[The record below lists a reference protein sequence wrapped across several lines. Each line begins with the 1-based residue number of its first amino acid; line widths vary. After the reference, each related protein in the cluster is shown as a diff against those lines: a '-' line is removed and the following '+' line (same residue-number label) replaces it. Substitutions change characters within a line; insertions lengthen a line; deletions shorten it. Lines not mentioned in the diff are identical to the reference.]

1 MQEAYIVAYGRSAA
15 AKAKQGAL
23 FHERPDDVAAK
34 VLQGVLF
41 HERPDDVAAK
51 VLQGVL
57 KRIDGKF
64 NKNMIED
71 VIVGTAF
78 PEGLQGQ
85 NIARTIALRTGL
97 SDTVPG
103 QTVNRYCSSGLQT
116 IAIAANQ
123 IMAGQGDILVAGGVE
138 LMSAVPMGGNE
149 PTNNPTLQYD
159 DIGASYPMGLTAE
172 NVASQF
178 DVSREDQDAYAVRSH
193 QRAYDAQ
200 RDGRFKDEIIPIQVN
215 SVEYTNVGPK
225 VHTNIFDQDEFIRP
239 DTTMEA
245 LAKLR
250 TVFKA
255 DGTVTAGT
263 SAPLSDGAGFVVLMS
278 GDKVKELGVTP
289 IARFVGYKA
298 VGVDPKIMG
307 IGPAYAIPEVLS
319 LSNLSVEDIDL
330 IELNEAFASQTI
342 ASIKEVGLDISRTNV
357 NGGAIALGHPLGAT
371 GAMLTARLLNE
382 MGRRPDSR
390 YGMVTMCIGVGMGAA
405 AIFEYVR

>member
-1 MQEAYIVAYGRSAA
+1 MITMQEAYIVAYGRSAA
-15 AKAKQGAL
+15 AKAKQGA
-23 FHERPDDVAAK
+23 
-34 VLQGVLF
+34 LF

-200 RDGRFKDEIIPIQVN
+200 RDGRFKNEIIPIQVN
-215 SVEYTNVGPK
+215 SVEYTNAGPK

>member
-1 MQEAYIVAYGRSAA
+1 MITMQEAYIVAYGRSAA

-34 VLQGVLF
+34 VLQGVL
-41 HERPDDVAAK
+41 
-51 VLQGVL
+51 

-64 NKNMIED
+64 NKNMTED

-200 RDGRFKDEIIPIQVN
+200 RDGRFKNEIIPIQVN
-215 SVEYTNVGPK
+215 SVEYTNAGPK

>member
-15 AKAKQGAL
+15 AKAKQGA
-23 FHERPDDVAAK
+23 
-34 VLQGVLF
+34 LF

-85 NIARTIALRTGL
+85 NIARTIALRAGL

-149 PTNNPTLQYD
+149 PTNNPALQYD

-200 RDGRFKDEIIPIQVN
+200 RDGRFKDEIIPIRVN
-215 SVEYTNVGPK
+215 SVEYTNAGPK

>member
-15 AKAKQGAL
+15 AKAKQGA
-23 FHERPDDVAAK
+23 
-34 VLQGVLF
+34 LF

-200 RDGRFKDEIIPIQVN
+200 RDGWFKDEIIPIQVN
-215 SVEYTNVGPK
+215 SVEYTNAGPK

>member
-15 AKAKQGAL
+15 AKAKQGA
-23 FHERPDDVAAK
+23 
-34 VLQGVLF
+34 LF

-225 VHTNIFDQDEFIRP
+225 VHTNIFGQDEFIRP

>member
-1 MQEAYIVAYGRSAA
+1 MITMQEAYIVAYGRSAA
-15 AKAKQGAL
+15 AKAKQGA
-23 FHERPDDVAAK
+23 
-34 VLQGVLF
+34 LF

-215 SVEYTNVGPK
+215 SVEYTNAGPK

-278 GDKVKELGVTP
+278 GDKVKELDVTP

-342 ASIKEVGLDISRTNV
+342 ASIKGVGLDISHTNV

>member
-1 MQEAYIVAYGRSAA
+1 MITMQEAYIVAYGRSAA

-34 VLQGVLF
+34 VLQGVL
-41 HERPDDVAAK
+41 
-51 VLQGVL
+51 
-57 KRIDGKF
+57 KRIDGNF

-215 SVEYTNVGPK
+215 SVEYTNAGPK
-225 VHTNIFDQDEFIRP
+225 VHTNTFDQDEFIRP

>member
-15 AKAKQGAL
+15 AKAKQGA
-23 FHERPDDVAAK
+23 
-34 VLQGVLF
+34 LF

-85 NIARTIALRTGL
+85 NIARTIALRAGL

-215 SVEYTNVGPK
+215 SVEYTNAGPK

-289 IARFVGYKA
+289 IARFVGFKA

-307 IGPAYAIPEVLS
+307 VGPAYAIPEVLS

>member
-1 MQEAYIVAYGRSAA
+1 MQEAYIVAYGRSAT
-15 AKAKQGAL
+15 AKAKQGA
-23 FHERPDDVAAK
+23 
-34 VLQGVLF
+34 LF

-178 DVSREDQDAYAVRSH
+178 DVSREDQDTYAVRSH

-215 SVEYTNVGPK
+215 SVEYTNAGPK

-390 YGMVTMCIGVGMGAA
+390 YGMVTMCIGVGMCSCY
-405 AIFEYVR
+405 I

>member
-15 AKAKQGAL
+15 AKAKQGA
-23 FHERPDDVAAK
+23 
-34 VLQGVLF
+34 LF

-215 SVEYTNVGPK
+215 SVEYTNARPK

-255 DGTVTAGT
+255 DDTVTAGT

-357 NGGAIALGHPLGAT
+357 NGIALGHPLGAT

>member
-1 MQEAYIVAYGRSAA
+1 MITMQEAYIVAYGRSVA
-15 AKAKQGAL
+15 AKAKQGA
-23 FHERPDDVAAK
+23 
-34 VLQGVLF
+34 LF

-215 SVEYTNVGPK
+215 SVEYTNAGPK

-307 IGPAYAIPEVLS
+307 IVPAYAIPEVLS

>member
-1 MQEAYIVAYGRSAA
+1 MQEAYIVAYGRSAT
-15 AKAKQGAL
+15 AKAKQGA
-23 FHERPDDVAAK
+23 
-34 VLQGVLF
+34 LF

-178 DVSREDQDAYAVRSH
+178 DVSREDQDTYAVRSH

-215 SVEYTNVGPK
+215 SVEYTNAGPK
-225 VHTNIFDQDEFIRP
+225 VHTNIFDHDEFIRP

>member
-15 AKAKQGAL
+15 AKAKQGA
-23 FHERPDDVAAK
+23 
-34 VLQGVLF
+34 LF

-85 NIARTIALRTGL
+85 NIARTIALRAGL

-178 DVSREDQDAYAVRSH
+178 DVSREDQYAYAVRSH

-215 SVEYTNVGPK
+215 SVEYTNAGPK

-289 IARFVGYKA
+289 IARFVGFKA

>member
-1 MQEAYIVAYGRSAA
+1 MITMQEAYIVAYGRSAA
-15 AKAKQGAL
+15 AKAKQGA
-23 FHERPDDVAAK
+23 
-34 VLQGVLF
+34 LF

-85 NIARTIALRTGL
+85 NIARTIALRAGL

-200 RDGRFKDEIIPIQVN
+200 RDGRFKDEIIPIRVN
-215 SVEYTNVGPK
+215 SVEYTNAGPK

-255 DGTVTAGT
+255 DGTVTVGT

-307 IGPAYAIPEVLS
+307 IGLAYAIPEVLS

>member
-1 MQEAYIVAYGRSAA
+1 MITMQEAYIVAYGRSAA
-15 AKAKQGAL
+15 AKAKQGA
-23 FHERPDDVAAK
+23 
-34 VLQGVLF
+34 LF

-149 PTNNPTLQYD
+149 PTNNPTLQYN

-172 NVASQF
+172 NIASQF

-215 SVEYTNVGPK
+215 SVEYTNAGPK

>member
-1 MQEAYIVAYGRSAA
+1 MITMQEAYIVAYGRSAA
-15 AKAKQGAL
+15 AKAKQGA
-23 FHERPDDVAAK
+23 
-34 VLQGVLF
+34 LF

-172 NVASQF
+172 NIASQF

-215 SVEYTNVGPK
+215 SVEYTNAGPK

-405 AIFEYVR
+405 AIFEYLR

>member
-1 MQEAYIVAYGRSAA
+1 MITMQEAYIVAYGRSAA
-15 AKAKQGAL
+15 AKAKQGA
-23 FHERPDDVAAK
+23 
-34 VLQGVLF
+34 LF

-215 SVEYTNVGPK
+215 SVEYTNAGPK

-278 GDKVKELGVTP
+278 GDKVKELDVTP

-382 MGRRPDSR
+382 VGRRPDSR

>member
-15 AKAKQGAL
+15 AKAKQGA
-23 FHERPDDVAAK
+23 
-34 VLQGVLF
+34 LF

-103 QTVNRYCSSGLQT
+103 QIVNRYCSSGLQT

-342 ASIKEVGLDISRTNV
+342 ASIKEVGLDISRTNA

>member
-15 AKAKQGAL
+15 AKAKQGA
-23 FHERPDDVAAK
+23 
-34 VLQGVLF
+34 LF

-85 NIARTIALRTGL
+85 NIARTIALRAGL

-159 DIGASYPMGLTAE
+159 DIGASYPMSLTAE

-200 RDGRFKDEIIPIQVN
+200 RDGRFKDEIIPIRVN
-215 SVEYTNVGPK
+215 SVEYTNAGPK

>member
-15 AKAKQGAL
+15 AKAKQGA
-23 FHERPDDVAAK
+23 
-34 VLQGVLF
+34 LF

-78 PEGLQGQ
+78 PEGLQDQ
-85 NIARTIALRTGL
+85 NIARTIALRAGL

-215 SVEYTNVGPK
+215 SVEYTNAGPK

-289 IARFVGYKA
+289 IARFVGFKA

>member
-1 MQEAYIVAYGRSAA
+1 MITMQEAYIVAYGRSAA
-15 AKAKQGAL
+15 AKAKQGA
-23 FHERPDDVAAK
+23 
-34 VLQGVLF
+34 LF

-200 RDGRFKDEIIPIQVN
+200 LDGRFKDEIIPIQVN
-215 SVEYTNVGPK
+215 SVEYTNAGPK

-239 DTTMEA
+239 DTTIEA

-390 YGMVTMCIGVGMGAA
+390 YGMVTMCIGVGMAAA

>member
-1 MQEAYIVAYGRSAA
+1 MITMQEAYIVAYGRSAA
-15 AKAKQGAL
+15 AKAKQGA
-23 FHERPDDVAAK
+23 
-34 VLQGVLF
+34 LF

-172 NVASQF
+172 NIASQF

-215 SVEYTNVGPK
+215 SVEYTNAGPK

-390 YGMVTMCIGVGMGAA
+390 YGMVTMCIGVGMGTA

>member
-1 MQEAYIVAYGRSAA
+1 MITMQEAYIVAYGRSAA
-15 AKAKQGAL
+15 AKAKQGA
-23 FHERPDDVAAK
+23 
-34 VLQGVLF
+34 LF

-200 RDGRFKDEIIPIQVN
+200 HDGRFKDEIIPIQVN
-215 SVEYTNVGPK
+215 SVEYTNAGPK

>member
-1 MQEAYIVAYGRSAA
+1 MITMQEAYIVAYGRSAA
-15 AKAKQGAL
+15 AKAKQGA
-23 FHERPDDVAAK
+23 
-34 VLQGVLF
+34 LF

-138 LMSAVPMGGNE
+138 LMSAVPMSGNE

>member
-15 AKAKQGAL
+15 AKAKQGA
-23 FHERPDDVAAK
+23 
-34 VLQGVLF
+34 LF

-138 LMSAVPMGGNE
+138 LMSAVPMGSNE

>member
-1 MQEAYIVAYGRSAA
+1 MITMQEAYIVAYGRSAA
-15 AKAKQGAL
+15 AKAKQGA
-23 FHERPDDVAAK
+23 
-34 VLQGVLF
+34 LF

-85 NIARTIALRTGL
+85 NIARTIALLTGL
-97 SDTVPG
+97 SDTIPG

-200 RDGRFKDEIIPIQVN
+200 RDGRFNDEIIPIQVN
-215 SVEYTNVGPK
+215 SVEYTNAGPK

-245 LAKLR
+245 LVKLR

>member
-15 AKAKQGAL
+15 AKAKQGA
-23 FHERPDDVAAK
+23 
-34 VLQGVLF
+34 LF

-85 NIARTIALRTGL
+85 NIARTIALRAGL

-200 RDGRFKDEIIPIQVN
+200 RDGRFKDEIIPIRVN
-215 SVEYTNVGPK
+215 SVEYTNAGPK

-298 VGVDPKIMG
+298 VGVAPKIMG

>member
-15 AKAKQGAL
+15 AKAKQGA
-23 FHERPDDVAAK
+23 
-34 VLQGVLF
+34 LF

-85 NIARTIALRTGL
+85 NIARTIALRAGL

-215 SVEYTNVGPK
+215 SVEYTNAGPK

-289 IARFVGYKA
+289 IARFVGFKA
-298 VGVDPKIMG
+298 VGVEPKIMG

>member
-1 MQEAYIVAYGRSAA
+1 MITMQEAYIVAYGRSAA

-34 VLQGVLF
+34 VLQGVL
-41 HERPDDVAAK
+41 
-51 VLQGVL
+51 

-64 NKNMIED
+64 NKNLIED

-200 RDGRFKDEIIPIQVN
+200 RDGRFKDEIIPIRVN
-215 SVEYTNVGPK
+215 SVEYTNAGPK

-278 GDKVKELGVTP
+278 EDKVKELGVTP

>member
-1 MQEAYIVAYGRSAA
+1 MITMQEAYIVAYGRSAA
-15 AKAKQGAL
+15 AKAKQGA
-23 FHERPDDVAAK
+23 
-34 VLQGVLF
+34 LF

-172 NVASQF
+172 NIASQF

-215 SVEYTNVGPK
+215 SVEYTNAGPK

-278 GDKVKELGVTP
+278 GGKVKELGVTP

>member
-15 AKAKQGAL
+15 AKAKQGA
-23 FHERPDDVAAK
+23 
-34 VLQGVLF
+34 LF

-193 QRAYDAQ
+193 QRAFDAQ

-215 SVEYTNVGPK
+215 SVEYTNAGPK

-289 IARFVGYKA
+289 IARIVGYKA

>member
-1 MQEAYIVAYGRSAA
+1 MITMQEAYIVAYGRSAA
-15 AKAKQGAL
+15 AKAKQGA
-23 FHERPDDVAAK
+23 
-34 VLQGVLF
+34 LF

-193 QRAYDAQ
+193 QRAYDTQ
-200 RDGRFKDEIIPIQVN
+200 RDGRFKNEIIPIQVN
-215 SVEYTNVGPK
+215 SVEYTNAGPK

-390 YGMVTMCIGVGMGAA
+390 YGMVTMCIGVGMGAT

>member
-1 MQEAYIVAYGRSAA
+1 MITMQEAYIVAYGRSAA
-15 AKAKQGAL
+15 AKAKQGA
-23 FHERPDDVAAK
+23 
-34 VLQGVLF
+34 LF

-200 RDGRFKDEIIPIQVN
+200 RDGRFKNEIIPIQVN
-215 SVEYTNVGPK
+215 SVEYTNAGPK

-342 ASIKEVGLDISRTNV
+342 ASIKEVGLDISLTNV

>member
-1 MQEAYIVAYGRSAA
+1 MITMQEAYIVAYGRSAA
-15 AKAKQGAL
+15 AKAKQGA
-23 FHERPDDVAAK
+23 
-34 VLQGVLF
+34 LF

-85 NIARTIALRTGL
+85 NIARTIALRAGL

-178 DVSREDQDAYAVRSH
+178 DVSREGQDAYAVRSH

-200 RDGRFKDEIIPIQVN
+200 RDGRFKDEIIPIRVN
-215 SVEYTNVGPK
+215 SVEYTNAGPK

>member
-1 MQEAYIVAYGRSAA
+1 MQEAYIVACGRSAA
-15 AKAKQGAL
+15 AKAKQGA
-23 FHERPDDVAAK
+23 
-34 VLQGVLF
+34 LF

-85 NIARTIALRTGL
+85 NIARTIALRAGL

-215 SVEYTNVGPK
+215 SVEYTNAGPK

-289 IARFVGYKA
+289 IARFVGFKA

>member
-1 MQEAYIVAYGRSAA
+1 MITMQEAYIVAYGRSAA
-15 AKAKQGAL
+15 AKAKQGA
-23 FHERPDDVAAK
+23 
-34 VLQGVLF
+34 LF

-200 RDGRFKDEIIPIQVN
+200 RDGRFKNEIIPIQVN
-215 SVEYTNVGPK
+215 SVEYTNAGPK

-263 SAPLSDGAGFVVLMS
+263 SALLSDGAGFVVLMS

>member
-15 AKAKQGAL
+15 AKAKQGA
-23 FHERPDDVAAK
+23 
-34 VLQGVLF
+34 LF

-85 NIARTIALRTGL
+85 NIARTIALLTGL

-193 QRAYDAQ
+193 QRAYEAQ
-200 RDGRFKDEIIPIQVN
+200 RDGRFNDEIIPIQVN
-215 SVEYTNVGPK
+215 SVEYTNAGPK

-278 GDKVKELGVTP
+278 RDKVKELGVTP

>member
-23 FHERPDDVAAK
+23 FHERPDDVT
-34 VLQGVLF
+34 
-41 HERPDDVAAK
+41 AK

-85 NIARTIALRTGL
+85 NIARTIALLTGL

-193 QRAYDAQ
+193 QRAYEAQ
-200 RDGRFKDEIIPIQVN
+200 RDGRFNDEIIPIQVN
-215 SVEYTNVGPK
+215 SVEYTNAGPK